1 MAVYYFRNTGDVN
14 WGTATNWSLT
24 DGGGATGA
32 VPTATD
38 DAIFTNNS
46 GNCTVNASGRVCLT
60 LNFSTYTNT
69 ITMTNQIAVSGNVT
83 LGAGMG
89 IAGAGRLVL
98 LATATLTSNGK
109 IWPNELA
116 TGGSSI
122 ITFTLADDWVVS
134 GALNLT
140 NSSTTGAAQKNTF
153 NGFTLSFGGSLTVFT
168 NGNRDVGGTTKFIMN
183 GTGNWTNGTS
193 SSVRNSLDINTTG
206 TFTFASAQINY
217 STGTLTYIAG
227 TVITT
232 GNNFVMQTSA
242 TLDTSGMTL
251 NQVTA
256 ATGTHTLISDL
267 NTNVLSI
274 GAATFNGANINLKGN
289 ISITNNTGSAGTSTL
304 IFNGT
309 GNQTWSGGSFLR
321 MKTTI
326 DKPSGTLFLTGTI
339 QFNGNTLTYISGE
352 VIQTG
357 VLSISNAATTLD
369 TNSLVFNTVNILN
382 NIAVT
387 LLSDLNIAGALGLNG
402 IVTINGAGRKVNIGG
417 SFSNSNTG
425 ATPQGGTA
433 DIVMVGTGI
442 IASAGIPFSFN
453 LEINTD
459 GVVSISG
466 TVRFR
471 DDTFKLTKGTLSAT
485 STGVLLLTANCTL
498 LGMHKASLPTIS
510 VTAGITV
517 TMNEFFSGTPTKSV
531 NVSSATANSTYTI
544 AFQDG
549 FEKITKFVNV
559 SDCTLLRP
567 LQLLMLTN
575 NSLVRCTG
583 IRMNNQ
589 SPNGVAKNNP
599 SVNQSMSYSANLL
612 TSDPAIN

>member
-38 DAIFTNNS
+38 DARFTANS
-46 GNCTVNASGRVCLT
+46 GNCTTNASARVCLT
-60 LNFSTYTNT
+60 LVCTGYTNT
-69 ITMTNQIAVSGNVT
+69 LTLTFNLSVGGSITLSNTMTIAGVSTLFIGTTGTITSNTCVIPRLTIGTSAAITVTCADDINVGNLNINGTSLTQTINSNSINVSGNLT
-83 LGAGMG
+83 LGISTQIVTVVGTTTINLVGTGTYSQANTSGNLRNNLNINTAG
-89 IAGAGRLVL
+89 
-98 LATATLTSNGK
+98 T
-109 IWPNELA
+109 
-116 TGGSSI
+116 
-122 ITFTLADDWVVS
+122 ITFNTNLAYQTGILTYISGTVVTT
-134 GALNLT
+134 GFALNLT
-140 NSSTTGAAQKNTF
+140 GNSS
-153 NGFTLSFGGSLTVFT
+153 
-168 NGNRDVGGTTKFIMN
+168 
-183 GTGNWTNGTS
+183 
-193 SSVRNSLDINTTG
+193 
-206 TFTFASAQINY
+206 
-217 STGTLTYIAG
+217 
-227 TVITT
+227 
-232 GNNFVMQTSA
+232 
-242 TLDTSGMTL
+242 LDTSGMTW

-267 NTNVLSI
+267 NTNALSI

-357 VLSISNAATTLD
+357 VLSISSAATTLD

-575 NSLVRCTG
+575 NTLVRCTG

-589 SPNGVAKNNP
+589 SPNGVAKNMP
-599 SVNQSMSYSANLL
+599 SVNSQMAYSAGLL